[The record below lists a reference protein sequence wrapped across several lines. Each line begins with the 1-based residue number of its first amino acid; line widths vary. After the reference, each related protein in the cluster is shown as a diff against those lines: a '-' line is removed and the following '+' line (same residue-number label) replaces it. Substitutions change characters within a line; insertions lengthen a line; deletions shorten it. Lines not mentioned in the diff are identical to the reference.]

1 MQRWAVLT
9 CLALLLTGCAAS
21 PSHGGTWSQG
31 TPTARSAWS
40 PWGGVPRRPH
50 AEPRADRARGCGGR
64 VLPPGWPEL
73 DRSEQRL
80 APFLSCAS
88 PAAFVAMQRG
98 VDMARLVESLD
109 DWDAVRLGALGPLN
123 AKASG
128 ILQGKRAA
136 FLVSAV
142 EQYGPPRAEVF
153 ALFLLHTTFDDELR
167 ELLQRLA
174 RDKQLGETLGGM
186 PAVREELLRRGL
198 KVTASPEREEQAGDV
213 LRGLGRAGRDALS
226 STDVSAGARYVDLT
240 KKRAQLPPPYQDAL
254 DAVERALMAGH
265 FSPGNVVMGG
275 FDHLTF
281 GVPMGFFHLL
291 AGTAQGAA
299 SLAKGRYEQAT
310 RELAPAAL
318 MVALY
323 AGGKG
328 ARALREGR
336 PTFDVEALKA
346 AVERLEDQLGVNA
359 TRELLRQLRASREGA
374 LLAAEWGEA
383 GALALYEAR
392 GNAAKAQALLA
403 EASRERPGAAQK
415 GLGRSGDAAALSKDF
430 AGVPPEVLE
439 ARLAQVEWEATGP
452 RLSRDVSFLKEHPPE
467 RDAPPGAEGHP
478 LWTEY
483 VSYREARLAE
493 LEQGTPAKGPL
504 KWEGYLDLRG
514 LFIRGLLF
522 ERAMVARLRA
532 DAALP
537 RAQRQ
542 WLRDFEEPRI
552 ETHVGMTKADLRF
565 ADVLV
570 IETRPPSGQPPRMET
585 FSFKSRNLR
594 QLDEGA
600 LKAQMGADAR
610 AAVLY
615 YGETVNVRRPGLEGP
630 ARIRRVRLVYEG
642 GALQYLDTAKLEG
655 ILADLQDQVPGVEVQ
670 IQ

>member
-1 MQRWAVLT
+1 
-9 CLALLLTGCAAS
+9 
-21 PSHGGTWSQG
+21 
-31 TPTARSAWS
+31 
-40 PWGGVPRRPH
+40 
-50 AEPRADRARGCGGR
+50 
-64 VLPPGWPEL
+64 
-73 DRSEQRL
+73 
-80 APFLSCAS
+80 
-88 PAAFVAMQRG
+88 
-98 VDMARLVESLD
+98 MARLVESLE
-109 DWDAVRLGALGPLN
+109 DWDAVRLGALGPLD
-123 AKASG
+123 AKASRV
-128 ILQGKRAA
+128 LQRKRAA
-136 FLVSAV
+136 FLISAV
-142 EQYGPPRAEVF
+142 EKYGLPRAEVF
-153 ALFLLHTTFDDELR
+153 ALFLLHTSFDDELR
-167 ELLQRLA
+167 EWVQQLA

-186 PAVREELLRRGL
+186 PTAREELLRWGL
-198 KVTASPEREEQAGDV
+198 KIAAYPEREERAGDV

-226 STDVSAGARYVDLT
+226 STEVSAGARYVEFSA
-240 KKRAQLPPPYQDAL
+240 KRAQLPPPYQEAL

-265 FSPGNVVMGG
+265 FSPGNVVRGG

-281 GVPMGFFHLL
+281 GVPMGFFHLA
-291 AGTAQGAA
+291 AGTAQGAV

-328 ARALREGR
+328 IRALRAER
-336 PTFDVEALKA
+336 LDVEALKA
-346 AVERLEDQLGVNA
+346 AVGRLEEQLGVNA

-392 GNAAKAQALLA
+392 GNPAKAQALLA
-403 EASRERPGAAQK
+403 EASRERPGATASTQ
-415 GLGRSGDAAALSKDF
+415 LPKDF

-439 ARLAQVEWEATGP
+439 ARLAQIEWEATGP

-467 RDAPPGAEGHP
+467 RDAPRGAEGHP

-504 KWEGYLDLRG
+504 RWEGYLDLRG
-514 LFIRGLLF
+514 QFIRGLMF
-522 ERAMVARLRA
+522 ERSMVARLRA

-542 WLRDFEEPRI
+542 WLRDFEQPRI

-570 IETRPPSGQPPRMET
+570 IESKPPSGQPPRMET
-585 FSFKSRNLR
+585 FSFKSRDLHLLN
-594 QLDEGA
+594 QGSVT
-600 LKAQMGADAR
+600 AQMRADAR
-610 AAVLY
+610 AALRY

-630 ARIRRVRLVYEG
+630 ARIRRVRLIYEG
-642 GALQYLDTAKLEG
+642 GALKLENR
-655 ILADLQDQVPGVEVQ
+655 ADLKKAIAALRDENLGVEIQ

>member
-9 CLALLLTGCAAS
+9 CLALLLAGCASS
-21 PSHGGTWSQG
+21 PSHGGTWSYG
-31 TPTARSAWS
+31 TPAARAAWRPWAAAPRQATRASPTAPA
-40 PWGGVPRRPH
+40 
-50 AEPRADRARGCGGR
+50 CGGR
-64 VLPPGWPEL
+64 ALPPGWPDL

-80 APFLSCAS
+80 APFLACAS

-109 DWDAVRLGALGPLN
+109 DWDAVRLGALGPLD
-123 AKASG
+123 AKSSG
-128 ILQGKRAA
+128 VLQRKRAA
-136 FLVSAV
+136 FLVTAV
-142 EQYGPPRAEVF
+142 EKYGLPRAEVF
-153 ALFLLHTTFDDELR
+153 ALFLLHTSFDDELR
-167 ELLQRLA
+167 EWVQQLA

-186 PAVREELLRRGL
+186 PTVREELLRRGL
-198 KVTASPEREEQAGDV
+198 KVAASPEREERAGDV

-226 STDVSAGARYVDLT
+226 STDVSAGARYVEFSA
-240 KKRAQLPPPYQDAL
+240 KRAQLPPPYQEAL

-265 FSPGNVVMGG
+265 FSPGNVVRGG

-281 GVPMGFFHLL
+281 GVPMGFFHLV
-291 AGTAQGAA
+291 AGTAQGAS

-328 ARALREGR
+328 IRALRAER
-336 PTFDVEALKA
+336 PVFDVEALKA
-346 AVERLEDQLGVNA
+346 AVERLEEQLGVNA

-392 GNAAKAQALLA
+392 GNPAKAQALLA
-403 EASRERPGAAQK
+403 EASRERPGT
-415 GLGRSGDAAALSKDF
+415 AALPKDF

-439 ARLAQVEWEATGP
+439 TRLAQLEWEVTGP
-452 RLSRDVSFLKEHPPE
+452 RMPRDVSFLKEHPPE

-478 LWTEY
+478 LWSEY

-504 KWEGYLDLRG
+504 RWEGYLDLRG
-514 LFIRGLLF
+514 QFIRGLMF

-542 WLRDFEEPRI
+542 WLKDFDEPRI

-570 IETRPPSGQPPRMET
+570 IESKPPSGQPPRMET
-585 FSFKSRNLR
+585 FSFKSRDLHLLN
-594 QLDEGA
+594 QGSVT
-600 LKAQMGADAR
+600 AQMRADAR
-610 AAVLY
+610 AALRY

-630 ARIRRVRLVYEG
+630 ARIRRVRLIYEG
-642 GALQYLDTAKLEG
+642 GVLKLENRV
-655 ILADLQDQVPGVEVQ
+655 DLKKAIAALRDENLGVEIQ

>member
-1 MQRWAVLT
+1 M
-9 CLALLLTGCAAS
+9 
-21 PSHGGTWSQG
+21 P
-31 TPTARSAWS
+31 
-40 PWGGVPRRPH
+40 
-50 AEPRADRARGCGGR
+50 
-64 VLPPGWPEL
+64 
-73 DRSEQRL
+73 
-80 APFLSCAS
+80 
-88 PAAFVAMQRG
+88 
-98 VDMARLVESLD
+98 RLVESLE
-109 DWDAVRLGALGPLN
+109 DWDAVRLGALGPLD
-123 AKASG
+123 AKSSG
-128 ILQGKRAA
+128 ILQRKRAA
-136 FLVSAV
+136 FLVTAV

-153 ALFLLHTTFDDELR
+153 ALFILHATFDDELR

-174 RDKQLGETLGGM
+174 RDKQLEETLGGM
-186 PAVREELLRRGL
+186 PAVREELLRRGV
-198 KVTASPEREEQAGDV
+198 KVATYPEREEQAGDV

-226 STDVSAGARYVDLT
+226 STDVSAGARYVDFT
-240 KKRAQLPPPYQDAL
+240 RKRAQLPPPYQEAL

-265 FSPGNVVMGG
+265 YSPGNMVLGG

-291 AGTAQGAA
+291 AGTAQGAS

-328 ARALREGR
+328 VRALRER
-336 PTFDVEALKA
+336 QPTFDLEALKA
-346 AVERLEDQLGVNA
+346 AVERLEDEFGVNA

-383 GALALYEAR
+383 GALALHEAR

-415 GLGRSGDAAALSKDF
+415 GTGRSGDAAALSKDF

-478 LWTEY
+478 LWAEY
-483 VSYREARLAE
+483 VNYREARLAE

-514 LFIRGLLF
+514 QFIRGLMF

-542 WLRDFEEPRI
+542 WLRDFDQPRI

-570 IETRPPSGQPPRMET
+570 IETKPSSGQPPRMET
-585 FSFKSRNLR
+585 ISFKSRDLS
-594 QLDEGA
+594 QLKQDA
-600 LKAQMGADAR
+600 LTAQMNADAR
-610 AAVLY
+610 AALRY
-615 YGETVNVRRPGLEGP
+615 YGETVNVRRPGLEGVV
-630 ARIRRVRLVYEG
+630 RIQRVRLVYES
-642 GALQYLDTAKLEG
+642 GALKPRDGNVLKSVLSALEES
-655 ILADLQDQVPGVEVQ
+655 VEGVEVQ
-670 IQ
+670 FQ

>member
-1 MQRWAVLT
+1 M
-9 CLALLLTGCAAS
+9 S
-21 PSHGGTWSQG
+21 
-31 TPTARSAWS
+31 
-40 PWGGVPRRPH
+40 
-50 AEPRADRARGCGGR
+50 
-64 VLPPGWPEL
+64 
-73 DRSEQRL
+73 
-80 APFLSCAS
+80 
-88 PAAFVAMQRG
+88 
-98 VDMARLVESLD
+98 RLVESLD
-109 DWDAVRLGALGPLN
+109 DWDAVRLGALGPLD
-123 AKASG
+123 AKSSDV
-128 ILQGKRAA
+128 LQRKRAA
-136 FLVSAV
+136 FLVTAV
-142 EQYGPPRAEVF
+142 EKYGPPRAEVF
-153 ALFLLHTTFDDELR
+153 ALFILHTTFDDELR
-167 ELLQRLA
+167 ELIQRLA

-186 PAVREELLRRGL
+186 PVVREELLRRGL
-198 KVTASPEREEQAGDV
+198 KVAASPEREEQAGDV

-226 STDVSAGARYVDLT
+226 STEVSAGARYVDFA
-240 KKRAQLPPPYQDAL
+240 KKRAQLPPPYQEAL

-265 FSPGNVVMGG
+265 FTPGNVVLGG

-328 ARALREGR
+328 ARALRERR
-336 PTFDVEALKA
+336 PAFDVEALKA
-346 AVERLEDQLGVNA
+346 AVERLEDQLGVSA
-359 TRELLRQLRASREGA
+359 TRELLRHLRASREGA

-383 GALALYEAR
+383 GAAALYEAR

-403 EASRERPGAAQK
+403 EASRERPSAAQK
-415 GLGRSGDAAALSKDF
+415 GIGRSADEAALSKDF

-439 ARLAQVEWEATGP
+439 ARLALVEWEATGP

-467 RDAPPGAEGHP
+467 RDAPPGAESHP

-514 LFIRGLLF
+514 LFIRGLMF

-537 RAQRQ
+537 RTQRQ
-542 WLRDFEEPRI
+542 WLRDFEQPRI

-570 IETRPPSGQPPRMET
+570 IETKSPSGQPPRMET
-585 FSFKSRNLR
+585 FSFKSRDLHLLR
-594 QLDEGA
+594 AKQLVAQMTEDARGA
-600 LKAQMGADAR
+600 LR
-610 AAVLY
+610 Y
-615 YGETVNVRRPGLEGP
+615 YGETVNIRRPGLEGTV
-630 ARIRRVRLVYEG
+630 RIQRVRLVYEG
-642 GALQYLDTAKLEG
+642 GPLKPGDAEALTSAREAVKG
-655 ILADLQDQVPGVEVQ
+655 KVTGVEVQ
-670 IQ
+670 FQ

>member
-1 MQRWAVLT
+1 M
-9 CLALLLTGCAAS
+9 
-21 PSHGGTWSQG
+21 P
-31 TPTARSAWS
+31 
-40 PWGGVPRRPH
+40 
-50 AEPRADRARGCGGR
+50 
-64 VLPPGWPEL
+64 
-73 DRSEQRL
+73 
-80 APFLSCAS
+80 
-88 PAAFVAMQRG
+88 
-98 VDMARLVESLD
+98 RLVESLD
-109 DWDAVRLGALGPLN
+109 DWDAVRLGALGPLD

-128 ILQGKRAA
+128 ILQRKRAA
-136 FLVSAV
+136 FLVGAV
-142 EQYGPPRAEVF
+142 ERYGPPRAEVF
-153 ALFLLHTTFDDELR
+153 ALFILHTSFDDELR
-167 ELLQRLA
+167 EWVQHLA
-174 RDKQLGETLGGM
+174 REKQLGETLGGM

-198 KVTASPEREEQAGDV
+198 KVTAHPEREEQAGDV

-226 STDVSAGARYVDLT
+226 STDVSAGARYVEFSA
-240 KKRAQLPPPYQDAL
+240 KRAQLPPPYQEAL

-265 FSPGNVVMGG
+265 FSPGNVVRGG

-291 AGTAQGAA
+291 AGTAQGAT

-328 ARALREGR
+328 ARALRGER
-336 PTFDVEALKA
+336 PVFDLEALKA

-374 LLAAEWGEA
+374 FLAAEWGEA

-392 GNAAKAQALLA
+392 GNPAKAQALLA

-415 GLGRSGDAAALSKDF
+415 STGSGVQSKDF

-467 RDAPPGAEGHP
+467 RDVPPGAEGHP

-483 VSYREARLAE
+483 VRYRESRLAE
-493 LEQGTPAKGPL
+493 LEQAIPAKGPL
-504 KWEGYLDLRG
+504 RWEGYLDLRG
-514 LFIRGLLF
+514 QFIRGLLF
-522 ERAMVARLRA
+522 EQAMVARLRA

-537 RAQRQ
+537 RAQRR
-542 WLRDFEEPRI
+542 WLKDFDQPRI

-570 IETRPPSGQPPRMET
+570 IETKPPSGQPPRMET
-585 FSFKSRNLR
+585 ISFKSRDLR
-594 QLDEGA
+594 LLNEEA

-610 AAVLY
+610 AALRY
-615 YGETVNVRRPGLEGP
+615 YGETVNVRRPGLEGL
-630 ARIRRVRLVYEG
+630 ARIRRVRLIYEG
-642 GALQYLDTAKLEG
+642 GALKPQGSDSLKG
-655 ILADLQDQVPGVEVQ
+655 VLAQVRDAVEGVEVQ

>member
-1 MQRWAVLT
+1 M
-9 CLALLLTGCAAS
+9 
-21 PSHGGTWSQG
+21 P
-31 TPTARSAWS
+31 
-40 PWGGVPRRPH
+40 
-50 AEPRADRARGCGGR
+50 
-64 VLPPGWPEL
+64 
-73 DRSEQRL
+73 
-80 APFLSCAS
+80 
-88 PAAFVAMQRG
+88 
-98 VDMARLVESLD
+98 RLVESLD
-109 DWDAVRLGALGPLN
+109 AWDAVRLGALGPLD
-123 AKASG
+123 AKASS
-128 ILQGKRAA
+128 ILQRKRAA

-142 EQYGPPRAEVF
+142 EKYGPPRAEVF
-153 ALFLLHTTFDDELR
+153 ALFILHATFDDELR
-167 ELLQRLA
+167 DLIQRLA
-174 RDKQLGETLGGM
+174 RDKQLRETLGGM

-198 KVTASPEREEQAGDV
+198 KVTAYPEREEQAGDV

-226 STDVSAGARYVDLT
+226 STDVSAGARYVEFSA
-240 KKRAQLPPPYQDAL
+240 KRAQLPPPYQEAL

-265 FSPGNVVMGG
+265 FSPGNVVRGG

-291 AGTAQGAA
+291 AGTAHGAT

-328 ARALREGR
+328 ARALRGER

-392 GNAAKAQALLA
+392 GNPAKAQALLA

-415 GLGRSGDAAALSKDF
+415 STGSGVQSKDF
-430 AGVPPEVLE
+430 TGVPPEVLE

-514 LFIRGLLF
+514 QFIRGLMF
-522 ERAMVARLRA
+522 ERDMVARLRA

-537 RAQRQ
+537 QAQRR
-542 WLRDFEEPRI
+542 WLRDFDQPRI

-565 ADVLV
+565 ADALV
-570 IETRPPSGQPPRMET
+570 IETKPPPSQPPRMET
-585 FSFKSRNLR
+585 FSFKRRNLR
-594 QLDEGA
+594 QLDQDA
-600 LKAQMGADAR
+600 LAAQMRADAR
-610 AAVLY
+610 AALRY

-630 ARIRRVRLVYEG
+630 ARIRKVRLIYEG
-642 GALQYLDTAKLEG
+642 GSLKPENTAALERN
-655 ILADLQDQVPGVEVQ
+655 LAVLREALPGVEVQ

>member
-1 MQRWAVLT
+1 M
-9 CLALLLTGCAAS
+9 
-21 PSHGGTWSQG
+21 P
-31 TPTARSAWS
+31 
-40 PWGGVPRRPH
+40 
-50 AEPRADRARGCGGR
+50 
-64 VLPPGWPEL
+64 
-73 DRSEQRL
+73 
-80 APFLSCAS
+80 
-88 PAAFVAMQRG
+88 
-98 VDMARLVESLD
+98 RLVESLE
-109 DWDAVRLGALGPLN
+109 DWDAVRLGALGPLD
-123 AKASG
+123 AKASS
-128 ILQGKRAA
+128 ILQRKRAA
-136 FLVSAV
+136 FLVTAV
-142 EQYGPPRAEVF
+142 EKYGPPRAEVF
-153 ALFLLHTTFDDELR
+153 ALFILHTTFDDELR

-198 KVTASPEREEQAGDV
+198 KVAAHPEREERAGDV

-226 STDVSAGARYVDLT
+226 STEVSAGARYVDFT
-240 KKRAQLPPPYQDAL
+240 KKRAQLPPPYQEAL
-254 DAVERALMAGH
+254 DAVEQALMAGH
-265 FSPGNVVMGG
+265 FTPGNVVLGG

-281 GVPMGFFHLL
+281 GVPMGFFHLV
-291 AGTAQGAA
+291 AGTAQGAS

-328 ARALREGR
+328 ARALRER
-336 PTFDVEALKA
+336 QPAFDVEALKA
-346 AVERLEDQLGVNA
+346 ALERLEDQIGVNA

-392 GNAAKAQALLA
+392 GNTAKAQALLA
-403 EASRERPGAAQK
+403 EASRERPGA
-415 GLGRSGDAAALSKDF
+415 GRSGGAAALSKDF
-430 AGVPPEVLE
+430 SGVPPEVLE

-452 RLSRDVSFLKEHPPE
+452 RLSREVSFLKEHPPE
-467 RDAPPGAEGHP
+467 RDAPPGAEAHP

-493 LEQGTPAKGPL
+493 LEQGKQAKGPL
-504 KWEGYLDLRG
+504 RWEGYLDLRG
-514 LFIRGLLF
+514 LFIRGLMF

-542 WLRDFEEPRI
+542 WLRDFDQPRI
-552 ETHVGMTKADLRF
+552 ETHVGMTKSDLRF

-570 IETRPPSGQPPRMET
+570 IETKPSSGQPPRMET
-585 FSFKSRNLR
+585 FSFKSRDLR
-594 QLDEGA
+594 QLNERA

-610 AAVLY
+610 AALRY

-630 ARIRRVRLVYEG
+630 AQIRKVRLVYEG
-642 GALQYLDTAKLEG
+642 GALEYRGTAMLEG
-655 ILADLQDQVPGVEVQ
+655 ILTDLQDQVPGVEVQ

>member
-1 MQRWAVLT
+1 M
-9 CLALLLTGCAAS
+9 ALLIAGCASS
-21 PSHGGTWSQG
+21 PSHGGTWSYG
-31 TPTARSAWS
+31 TPAARAAWR
-40 PWGGVPRRPH
+40 PWAGGGRKAS
-50 AEPRADRARGCGGR
+50 AEPLDDKGWSCGSR
-64 VLPPGWPEL
+64 SLPHGWPDL

-80 APFLSCAS
+80 APFLACAS

-98 VDMARLVESLD
+98 VDMPWLVESLD

-128 ILQGKRAA
+128 ILQRKRAA

-142 EQYGPPRAEVF
+142 EKYGAPRAEVF
-153 ALFLLHTTFDDELR
+153 ALFILHATFDDELR
-167 ELLQRLA
+167 ELVQRLA

-186 PAVREELLRRGL
+186 PTVREELLRRGL
-198 KVTASPEREEQAGDV
+198 KVTTYPEREEQAGDV

-226 STDVSAGARYVDLT
+226 STDVSAGARYVEFSA
-240 KKRAQLPPPYQDAL
+240 KRAQLPPPYQEAL

-265 FSPGNVVMGG
+265 FSPGNVVRGG

-281 GVPMGFFHLL
+281 GVPTGFFHLL
-291 AGTAQGAA
+291 AGTAQGAT

-310 RELAPAAL
+310 RELAPAAF

-328 ARALREGR
+328 ARALRGER
-336 PTFDVEALKA
+336 PTFDLEALKA
-346 AVERLEDQLGVNA
+346 AVARLEDQLGVNA

-383 GALALYEAR
+383 GVLALYEAR
-392 GNAAKAQALLA
+392 GNPAKAQALLA

-415 GLGRSGDAAALSKDF
+415 STGRSGDAAALSKDF

-467 RDAPPGAEGHP
+467 RDAPQSAEGHP

-483 VSYREARLAE
+483 ASYREARLAE
-493 LEQGTPAKGPL
+493 LEQGVPAKGPL
-504 KWEGYLDLRG
+504 RWEGYLELRG
-514 LFIRGLLF
+514 QFIRGLMF
-522 ERAMVARLRA
+522 ERDMVAQLRA

-537 RAQRQ
+537 RAQRR
-542 WLRDFEEPRI
+542 WLKDFDQPRI
-552 ETHVGMTKADLRF
+552 ETHVGMTKSDLRF

-570 IETRPPSGQPPRMET
+570 VETKPPSGQPPRMET
-585 FSFKSRNLR
+585 FSFKSRDLH
-594 QLDEGA
+594 LLSLGE
-600 LKAQMGADAR
+600 LTAQMKADAR
-610 AAVLY
+610 GAVQY
-615 YGETVNVRRPGLEGP
+615 YGETVNIRRPGLEGTV
-630 ARIRRVRLVYEG
+630 RIQRVHLVYEG
-642 GALQYLDTAKLEG
+642 GRLKPAKGSTLKGALESVLSNVA
-655 ILADLQDQVPGVEVQ
+655 GVEVV